1 MYLTTSL
8 PEAAITI
15 THYPGINCFRS
26 ISVLFIP
33 RVKVY
38 RHVMIFNHARLQ
50 YKYSECEKGWGGVCL
65 QPPYVHK
72 QSSTQVPCSMVVHH
86 SNFLLFNFILYLYIH
101 TLLFFLR
108 INFVT
113 FCKMFCLFFNHF
125 CAYNSRKKLLN
136 IIPYEIYFKNQL
148 LSLVNYKTWQEKHY
162 RSVGFSCNDRTVYSA
177 YVT

>member
-8 PEAAITI
+8 PEAAITN

-33 RVKVY
+33 RVQVY
-38 RHVMIFNHARLQ
+38 RYVMIFNHACLQ

-65 QPPYVHK
+65 QPPR
-72 QSSTQVPCSMVVHH
+72 QAVVHTGAM
-86 SNFLLFNFILYLYIH
+86 FNGCTSFQFSAFQLYFILVYTYTVI
-101 TLLFFLR
+101 FLR

-136 IIPYEIYFKNQL
+136 IITYEIYFKNQL
-148 LSLVNYKTWQEKHY
+148 LSLVSSCGYAGIKHG
-162 RSVGFSCNDRTVYSA
+162 RKNITIPVRVFSLQ
-177 YVT
+177 

>member
-1 MYLTTSL
+1 MFTTSL
-8 PEAAITI
+8 PEAAITN

-33 RVKVY
+33 SLTMHVY
-38 RHVMIFNHARLQ
+38 STNTQNVRRGGEGFAYSLQ
-50 YKYSECEKGWGGVCL
+50 D
-65 QPPYVHK
+65 K
-72 QSSTQVPCSMVVHH
+72 QSSTQVPCSMVVLH

-125 CAYNSRKKLLN
+125 WTYNSR
-136 IIPYEIYFKNQL
+136 IYFL
-148 LSLVNYKTWQEKHY
+148 RSSCFLWQVH
-162 RSVGFSCNDRTVYSA
+162 VGMQV
-177 YVT
+177 